1 MYKNYLCSGYGDKN
15 DIRFERITSFIAE
28 HKEVR
33 YLKKNN
39 DLDGFLAI
47 VVSVVVMFC
56 WFFLMACMLVDMSI
70 SDNFNIFNTVTS
82 VYINVSKMFLGF
94 TITVL
99 IPIAAMLVRYY
110 NTQRVV
116 LNVKTA
122 IETFYYGRFNKS
134 SVKEFD
140 ATEYSIYSNKYAEA
154 VADLIRGLGYDASE
168 FYKMKVGSTTAFL
181 RIVGNRT
188 PLLALLTILVFMIA
202 VTSGINYNTNSMLV
216 AAARDTGTSV
226 SDVSNYL
233 AMTAESTK
241 ASEKMLFSKQLG
253 KLISVADY
261 NRWVSASHVD
271 SKKSLIE
278 KMRPHVMVVNEQ
290 EDDKHTD

>member
-1 MYKNYLCSGYGDKN
+1 MYENYLCSGYGDKN

-33 YLKKNN
+33 YLRKNN
-39 DLDGFLAI
+39 DLDGLLAI
-47 VVSVVVMFC
+47 VASAVIMFC
-56 WFFLMACMLVDMSI
+56 WFFLMACMLMDMLVSN
-70 SDNFNIFNTVTS
+70 NFNIFNTVTS

-99 IPIAAMLVRYY
+99 IPIAAMLIRYY
-110 NTQRVV
+110 NTQRVA
-116 LNVKTA
+116 LNVKSV
-122 IETFYYGRFNKS
+122 IEKFYYGRFNKS

-140 ATEYSIYSNKYAEA
+140 TTEYSIYSNKYAEA

-188 PLLALLTILVFMIA
+188 ALLALLIILVFMIA

-226 SDVSNYL
+226 SDVSSYL

-241 ASEKMLFSKQLG
+241 ASEKMLFSKRLG

-261 NRWVSASHVD
+261 ERWVAASQVD
-271 SKKSLIE
+271 FKKSLIE